1 MDHIPSFEITTYD
14 FAAKHYSDWI
24 FPYDYHYLY
33 ILENGKDAYIGE
45 TNDIKSAPAT
55 IEKRLTFV
63 INFIS
68 AVST

>member
-45 TNDIKSAPAT
+45 TNDIKVRT
-55 IEKRLTFV
+55 GDH
-63 INFIS
+63 
-68 AVST
+68 